1 MKAVAV
7 RIFLAIFLFT
17 SFSASAM
24 PFDAGSDAESHTLSV
39 FASGGADGSTG
50 LDLDLGCDH
59 ACHAA
64 QHFFFSVGTGLAAT
78 ARPARGPL
86 IAAGRLAPDD
96 PSVDPLRRPPRNLL
110 LAA

>member
-7 RIFLAIFLFT
+7 RIFLVIFLFT
-17 SFSASAM
+17 SFSASAT
-24 PFDAGSDAESHTLSV
+24 PFDAGSDVASHAFSV
-39 FASGGADGSTG
+39 SASGADGGSG
-50 LDLDLGCDH
+50 GDVDLGCDH

-64 QHFFFSVGTGLAAT
+64 QHFFFSVGTGLAAS
-78 ARPARGPL
+78 ARPVREPL

-96 PSVDPLRRPPRNLL
+96 PSVDPLRRPPRPLL